1 MAKTFAAAKLDLGEN
16 TQLNL
21 IEKFFRPLQQQD
33 LFDGLLLPR
42 ITSAGGLTY
51 SLFKEK
57 IPEDAVPVSPVQPV
71 NAAELVSDLT
81 FKEPSDKV
89 AVLLKPCEIR
99 ALVELEKLQQVDLDH
114 LFIIGIDC
122 IGTCERKEFKKTKQQ
137 NRQKLLDKYIEETTA
152 GEVEVFPLREA
163 CNFCYQP
170 VAPVSDINIGLLG
183 GEGRTILLE
192 ANSEEGQEILD
203 QLALPE
209 VDFPEGDIADQ
220 RQKIVEQVAD
230 QKKDKW
236 QETAEEFAE
245 NIEDISALIETLD
258 LCRGCHNCRTACPI
272 CYCRECV
279 FTTITFEHEGR
290 KYVEWAERKGAI
302 KMPTDILLFHITR
315 MNHMGLGCIAC
326 GQCESACPSDIPL
339 LKIFKLIGEEAQ
351 EFFSYLPGQDIEE
364 PFPLTTY
371 EEDEFE
377 SCAD

>member
-1 MAKTFAAAKLDLGEN
+1 MAKTFTAAKINVEEN
-16 TQLNL
+16 AQLKL
-21 IEKFFRPLQQQD
+21 IEEVFRPLQQQD

-42 ITSAGGLTY
+42 KTSAGGLTY
-51 SLFKEK
+51 SLFKEE

-99 ALVELEKLQQVDLDH
+99 ALVELEKLQQIDLDH

-122 IGTCERKEFKKTKQQ
+122 IGTCEREEFKKIKQQ
-137 NRQKLLDKYIEETTA
+137 NRQNLLEEYIAETTA
-152 GEVEVFPLREA
+152 GKVEVFPLREA
-163 CNFCYQP
+163 CDFCYHP
-170 VAPVSDINIGLLG
+170 VSPLSDINIGLLG
-183 GEGRTILLE
+183 SEEGTILLE
-192 ANSEEGQEILD
+192 ANSEEGQEIMEKLD
-203 QLALPE
+203 IPE
-209 VDFPEGDIADQ
+209 VDVPEQ
-220 RQKIVEQVAD
+220 RQEMVEQVAS

-236 QETAEEFAE
+236 QKTAEEFEE

-258 LCRGCHNCRTACPI
+258 LCRGCYNCRTACPI

-351 EFFSYLPGQDIEE
+351 EFFAYLPGQDLEE
-364 PFPLTTY
+364 PFPLTTF

-377 SCAD
+377 SCTD